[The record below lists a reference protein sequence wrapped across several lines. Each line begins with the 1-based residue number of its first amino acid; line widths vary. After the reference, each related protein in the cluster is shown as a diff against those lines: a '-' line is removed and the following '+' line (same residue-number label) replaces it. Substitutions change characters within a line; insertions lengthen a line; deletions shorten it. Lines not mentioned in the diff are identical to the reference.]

1 MNQVVD
7 KEIRKQIDALHNG
20 MDMVLELLNSDV
32 PAGIIKMQFSSI
44 RILVDY
50 CEKLAIEGEA
60 AIETLN

>member
-32 PAGIIKMQFSSI
+32 PADISF
-44 RILVDY
+44 
-50 CEKLAIEGEA
+50 C
-60 AIETLN
+60 